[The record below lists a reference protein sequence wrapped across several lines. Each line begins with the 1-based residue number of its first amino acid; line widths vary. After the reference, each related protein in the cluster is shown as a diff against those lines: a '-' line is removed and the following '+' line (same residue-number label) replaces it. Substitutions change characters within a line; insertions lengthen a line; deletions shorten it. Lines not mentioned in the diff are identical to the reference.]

1 MNSPLRIIFMGT
13 PPFAVAALDAL
24 HEAGHSIV
32 AAYTRAPKPAG
43 RGKAL
48 MPSAVHA
55 RAEALGVPVSTPRTL
70 RDANEQ
76 AKLAALDADV
86 AVVAAYGLILPA
98 AVLAAPRLGCINIHA
113 SLLPRWRGA
122 APIQRAILA
131 GDATTGITIM
141 QMDEGLDTG
150 AMIRSEATPIDGKTA
165 GDLFAELAQIGG
177 RLIVETL
184 AGGPIVA
191 TPQPAQGV
199 THAAKIDKAESRLDP
214 ALPAAQLE
222 RQVRAF
228 NPAPGAWVSILG
240 DRVKILAARV
250 EPAAAAPG
258 VLLDDALLIG
268 TGADAL
274 RPLIV
279 QRAGKPAMP
288 VQALL
293 NGWRVP
299 AGTRID

>member
-13 PPFAVAALDAL
+13 PPFAVTALDAL
-24 HEAGHSIV
+24 HEAGHHIV

-55 RAEALGVPVSTPRTL
+55 RAEALGVPVFTPRTL
-70 RDANEQ
+70 RDADEQ
-76 AKLAALDADV
+76 AKLSALQADV

-131 GDATTGITIM
+131 GDETTGITIM
-141 QMDEGLDTG
+141 QMDEGLDSG
-150 AMIRSEATPIDGKTA
+150 AMIRSAATPIDGKTA
-165 GDLFAELAQIGG
+165 GDLFAELAQMGG

-184 AGGPIVA
+184 AGGPITA
-191 TPQPAQGV
+191 TPQPAEGI

-214 ALPAAQLE
+214 ARPAAQLE

-228 NPAPGAWVSILG
+228 NPAPGAWLSILG
-240 DRVKILAARV
+240 ERVKILGARV
-250 EPAAAAPG
+250 ETAAPAPG
-258 VLLDDALLIG
+258 VLLDDGLLIG
-268 TGADAL
+268 TAEGAL